1 MRSRS
6 VFFLALA
13 IALSVSAPPGASAQV
28 VVSRQG
34 DENPAISITKSIF
47 WGGLGGLILGSAI
60 ALVAEEDEG
69 EIIKWSFVGGTFAG
83 LAVGIWHVTNR
94 PEPRGALLE
103 WAPDGLRVAAPA
115 VRFEARPDPLLA
127 GEETD
132 RTMRVALF
140 SLAR

>member
-1 MRSRS
+1 MRHY
-6 VFFLALA
+6 VLALLA
-13 IALSVSAPPGASAQV
+13 VVLLAGAPRESCGQV

-83 LAVGIWHVTNR
+83 LAVGVWHVTRR
-94 PEPRGALLE
+94 PEPTGALLE
-103 WAPDGLRVAAPA
+103 VTPDGRRVASPG
-115 VRFEARPDPLLA
+115 VSFESRRDPLLA

-132 RTMRVALF
+132 RVVRVALVRV
-140 SLAR
+140 AR